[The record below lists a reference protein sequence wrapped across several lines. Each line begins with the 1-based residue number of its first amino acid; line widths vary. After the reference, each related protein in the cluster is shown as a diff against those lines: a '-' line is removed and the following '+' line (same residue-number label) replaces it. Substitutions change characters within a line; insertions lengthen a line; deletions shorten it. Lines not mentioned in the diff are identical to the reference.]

1 MKIARAFVTGLDG
14 FTGRYLAAELKSAGY
29 EVSGTSMD
37 GRSGTYRCNLLEA
50 DTLRR
55 AVVDAKPDVV
65 FHLAAIAF
73 VAHSDVDNMYRT
85 NIVGTRNLLAA
96 LEEGAKPKGV
106 LVVSSANV
114 YGNSP
119 IGVIT
124 EDVGPVPANDYAV
137 SKLAM
142 EQMASLWRDRLP
154 ITVVRPFNYTGVG
167 QSTQFLLPKLV
178 DAFRRKAEVLELGNL
193 DVIRDFCDV
202 RSVVRAYRL
211 LLEANSAGLTLNVC
225 SGIGHSLMD
234 IVAMLHALTGHS
246 PQIRVNPA
254 FVRGN
259 EVRSLI
265 GNHDA
270 LERVIGEMPVI
281 PLRETL
287 EWMLVA
293 D

>member
-1 MKIARAFVTGLDG
+1 MTRAFVTGLDG

-37 GRSGTYRCNLLEA
+37 GRSGTYRCNLLEI
-50 DTLRR
+50 DTLRK
-55 AVVDAKPDVV
+55 AVADARPDLV

-73 VAHSDVDNMYRT
+73 VAHSDIDNMYRT

-96 LEEGAKPKGV
+96 LEEAAKPKGV

-114 YGNSP
+114 YGNAP
-119 IGVIT
+119 VGVIT
-124 EDVGPVPANDYAV
+124 EDVGPAPANDYAV

-142 EQMASLWRDRLP
+142 EQMTSLWRDRLP

-178 DAFRRKAEVLELGNL
+178 DAFRRKAEVIELGNL

-202 RSVVRAYRL
+202 RTVVRAYRL

-254 FVRGN
+254 FVRAN

-265 GNHDA
+265 GNRDA
-270 LERVIGEMPVI
+270 LERVIGEMPLI
-281 PLRETL
+281 PLRDTL
-287 EWMLVA
+287 AWMLGA

>member
-1 MKIARAFVTGLDG
+1 MPRAFVTGLDG

-29 EVSGTSMD
+29 EVSGTSID

-50 DTLRR
+50 DTLRKTV
-55 AVVDAKPDVV
+55 ADARPDVV

-73 VAHSDVDNMYRT
+73 VAHGDIDNMYRT

-114 YGNSP
+114 YGNSTV
-119 IGVIT
+119 GVIT
-124 EDVGPVPANDYAV
+124 EDVGPAPANDYAV

-193 DVIRDFCDV
+193 DVTRDFCDV
-202 RSVVRAYRL
+202 RSVVQAYRL

-225 SGIGHSLMD
+225 SGVGHSLMD
-234 IVAMLHALTGHS
+234 IVAMLQALTGHS

-254 FVRGN
+254 FVRAN

-270 LERVIGEMPVI
+270 LERLIGEMPVI

-287 EWMLVA
+287 DWMLGA
-293 D
+293 G